1 MFDIGHAYPKPDTI
15 LIFLPH
21 SITVIGAPS
30 PFLLTTV
37 EYVYVLFVSSLKALA
52 K

>member
-1 MFDIGHAYPKPDTI
+1 MFDIGHSYPKSDTI
-15 LIFLPH
+15 LITLPH
-21 SITVIGAPS
+21 SIFFIDAPS
-30 PFLLTTV
+30 PSLLTTV